1 MNILHPL
8 SQLVYSCQLFT
19 KFRDLSNLIDMFKNA
34 DNYCSI
40 TTKSD
45 VSEKLVKMFFKYKKS
60 ITGHGFNNST
70 FHSDTTHY
78 VRPILDVIYSYKC

>member
-1 MNILHPL
+1 
-8 SQLVYSCQLFT
+8 
-19 KFRDLSNLIDMFKNA
+19 MFKNA

-70 FHSDTTHY
+70 FHFDRLYWGRHESDYKALLTCITHS
-78 VRPILDVIYSYKC
+78 ILDVNKL